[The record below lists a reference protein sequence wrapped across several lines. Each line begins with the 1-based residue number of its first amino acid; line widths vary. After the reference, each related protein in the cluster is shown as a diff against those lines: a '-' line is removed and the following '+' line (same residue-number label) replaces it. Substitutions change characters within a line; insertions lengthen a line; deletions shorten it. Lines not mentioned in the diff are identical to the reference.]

1 MADPIIEFADVEK
14 RYPGTDQERKVLD
27 GINLRVYPGEI
38 FGVIGLSGAGKSTLV
53 RCING
58 LESVSAGTVRVKGE
72 EVQALSHS
80 GLLALR
86 RHVGMIFQSFN
97 LMPSRT
103 VEDNIGLALVNSKLS
118 QAARKIRVNELL
130 ALVELTG
137 KEKSYPADL
146 SGGQQQRVAI
156 ARALADNPEILLSDE
171 STSALDPLTTKSIL
185 RLLRKLNAA
194 LGITIIVITH
204 QMAVVKEICD
214 RVVVLENGRI
224 IEQGDVYSIFADP
237 QQHLTREFV
246 ESTSNLG
253 KSAELEETGIAF
265 VEGARKMLVR
275 LKYTT
280 QVVSEALVSE
290 ASRRFDVDLNILFA
304 DVVLIK
310 GAPLGGIVVL
320 IDADAETTAQV
331 LDYFRS
337 KDVSVEILAAGAE
350 QFRDTEQSGD
360 TGQGHR
366 ADESHRRNGQ

>member
-1 MADPIIEFADVEK
+1 MAEPIIEFSGVEK
-14 RYPGTDQERKVLD
+14 HYSGADQRHKALD
-27 GINLRVYPGEI
+27 GINLEVYPGEI

-58 LESVSAGTVRVKGE
+58 LEPVSAGTVRVKGE
-72 EVQALSHS
+72 EVQALSRS

-103 VEDNIGLALVNSKLS
+103 VEDNVGLALVNSKLS
-118 QAARKIRVNELL
+118 QAARKARVRELL
-130 ALVELTG
+130 TLVELTG
-137 KEKSYPADL
+137 KEESYPADL

-185 RLLRKLNAA
+185 RLLRRLNAT

-237 QQHLTREFV
+237 QQQLTREFV

-253 KSAELEETGIAF
+253 KSADLEEAGVAF
-265 VEGARKMLVR
+265 VEGARKTLVR

-290 ASRRFDVDLNILFA
+290 ASRRFGVDLNILFA
-304 DVVLIK
+304 DVALIK

-320 IDADAETTAQV
+320 IDADAVTKDQV
-331 LDYFRS
+331 LDYFRG
-337 KDVSVEILAAGAE
+337 KDVSVEVLASGAE
-350 QFRDTEQSGD
+350 RPDATQSHAIQSVDCALQDYRRDEQ
-360 TGQGHR
+360 
-366 ADESHRRNGQ
+366 